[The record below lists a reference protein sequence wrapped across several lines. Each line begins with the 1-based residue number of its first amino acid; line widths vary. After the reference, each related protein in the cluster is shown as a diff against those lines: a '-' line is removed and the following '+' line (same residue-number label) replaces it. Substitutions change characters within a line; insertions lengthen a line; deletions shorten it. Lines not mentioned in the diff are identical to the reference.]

1 MACCLCRAST
11 ATKWLPSLFARRAAC
26 GNAAACRLAPAKR
39 AHKVRGMSRYSL
51 PSAPL
56 LLLVTDRTRYADRAL
71 EDIFVP
77 AISGGVN
84 MIELREA
91 DLTARALLGEAER
104 LRKLALGGVSLVVFD
119 RVDVAVAGEAD
130 GVHLSADSLPISAA
144 KQAGRGV
151 LVGKTVG
158 SVAEA
163 VAAEQAGADYLVV
176 EPVFFGHYT
185 QDRSPLG
192 PTVVRRIK
200 AKVHLPLLAAGG
212 ITAGNA
218 HQVIAAGA
226 DGVSVTTEIVDAED
240 PRAAARSLADAM
252 REAWPTR
259 PLLREAMIG

>member
-1 MACCLCRAST
+1 
-11 ATKWLPSLFARRAAC
+11 
-26 GNAAACRLAPAKR
+26 
-39 AHKVRGMSRYSL
+39 MSRYSL

-56 LLLVTDRTRYADRAL
+56 LLLVTDRTRYGDRAL

-77 AISGGVN
+77 ALAGGVN

-91 DLTARALLGEAER
+91 DMTARDLLGETER
-104 LRKLALGGVSLVVFD
+104 LRKLALGGVPLVVYD
-119 RVDVAVAGEAD
+119 RVDVAIAGQAD
-130 GVHLSADSLPISAA
+130 GVHLAADSLPISAA

-151 LVGKTVG
+151 LVGK
-158 SVAEA
+158 SVSSLAEA
-163 VAAEQAGADYLVV
+163 VAAEQAGANYLVV
-176 EPVFFGHYT
+176 EPVFFSHYA
-185 QDRSPLG
+185 QGRSPIG

-200 AKVHLPLLAAGG
+200 SRVHLPLLAGGG

-240 PRAAARSLADAM
+240 PRAAARSLVDAM
-252 REAWPTR
+252 RGAWSTR